1 MIRNILFAFFG
12 LMLISM
18 LILCFYAG
26 SKQNML
32 SYFGEEFSNPWFV
45 ATLMDCYWGL
55 FIFYGWLVYQ
65 EKSWLSRIPWLVAI
79 CSLGMIAVSCYGLM
93 RTYRLEKDA
102 CFEDFLIRERM
113 D

>member
-32 SYFGEEFSNPWFV
+32 SYFGENFQI
-45 ATLMDCYWGL
+45 LGL
-55 FIFYGWLVYQ
+55 WQ
-65 EKSWLSRIPWLVAI
+65 P
-79 CSLGMIAVSCYGLM
+79 
-93 RTYRLEKDA
+93 
-102 CFEDFLIRERM
+102 
-113 D
+113 